1 MHRDPAVA
9 GRFYPSDMEKLTA
22 EIRKHV
28 EDGKVK
34 TPVIGIVSPHAGF
47 MYSGR
52 VAGSVYSLIEIPDT
66 VVLVGPNHTG
76 HGHKVSVMTEG
87 VWLMPFGD
95 VKIDSTLAEMICEE
109 SSEIHVDSKAH
120 LFEHSLET
128 QIPFLQYFKKY
139 FKIVPVCLMRLSFTE
154 CEEIARAVVAAVS
167 RLQSRVLIV
176 ASSDMTHYESH
187 DSASRKDRKAIDQI
201 LKMDAR
207 GLYQTVEQNGITM
220 CGVNPVTVML
230 MCAEKM
236 GARRS
241 ELVKYMTSGEVS
253 GDMDQ
258 VVGYAGM
265 IVQ

>member
-52 VAGSVYSLIEIPDT
+52 VAGSVYSRIEIPDT

-109 SSEIHVDSKAH
+109 SSEINVDSK
-120 LFEHSLET
+120 ED
-128 QIPFLQYFKKY
+128 I
-139 FKIVPVCLMRLSFTE
+139 M
-154 CEEIARAVVAAVS
+154 
-167 RLQSRVLIV
+167 
-176 ASSDMTHYESH
+176 
-187 DSASRKDRKAIDQI
+187 
-201 LKMDAR
+201 
-207 GLYQTVEQNGITM
+207 
-220 CGVNPVTVML
+220 
-230 MCAEKM
+230 
-236 GARRS
+236 
-241 ELVKYMTSGEVS
+241 
-253 GDMDQ
+253 
-258 VVGYAGM
+258 
-265 IVQ
+265 